1 MNKKLIKDIIKLKKM
16 EYEIFKEIMPECI
29 TNKIE
34 KVEKEVLS
42 LGTDIVLD
50 LIKEDK
56 YETKENKEVK
66 KVGIDFE

>member
-50 LIKEDK
+50 LIKDNK
-56 YETKENKEVK
+56 YEAKENKEVK
-66 KVGIDFE
+66 KVGIDFK

>member
-16 EYEIFKEIMPECI
+16 EYEIFKELMPESI

-34 KVEKEVLS
+34 KVEKEVLI

-50 LIKEDK
+50 LIKDNK
-56 YETKENKEVK
+56 YEAKENKEVK
-66 KVGIDFE
+66 KVGVDFK

>member
-16 EYEIFKEIMPECI
+16 EYEIFKEIMPEYI

>member
-1 MNKKLIKDIIKLKKM
+1 MDKKLIKDIIKLKKM

-42 LGTDIVLD
+42 LGADIVLD

-56 YETKENKEVK
+56 YEAKENKEVK

>member
-56 YETKENKEVK
+56 YEAKENKEVK

>member
-50 LIKEDK
+50 LIKDNK

-66 KVGIDFE
+66 KVGVDFK

>member
-16 EYEIFKEIMPECI
+16 EYEIFKELIPECI

-50 LIKEDK
+50 LIKDNK
-56 YETKENKEVK
+56 YEAKENKEVK
-66 KVGIDFE
+66 KVGVDFK

>member
-16 EYEIFKEIMPECI
+16 EYEIFKELMPESI

-50 LIKEDK
+50 LIKDNK
-56 YETKENKEVK
+56 YEAKENKEVK
-66 KVGIDFE
+66 KVGVDFK

>member
-16 EYEIFKEIMPECI
+16 EYEIFKELMPKSI

-50 LIKEDK
+50 LIKDNK
-56 YETKENKEVK
+56 YEAKENKEVK
-66 KVGIDFE
+66 KVGVDFK

>member
-16 EYEIFKEIMPECI
+16 EYEIFKEIMPESI

-42 LGTDIVLD
+42 LGADIVLE

>member
-16 EYEIFKEIMPECI
+16 EYEIFKELMPESI

-56 YETKENKEVK
+56 YEAKENKEVK

>member
-16 EYEIFKEIMPECI
+16 EYEIFKELMPECI

-50 LIKEDK
+50 LIKDNK

-66 KVGIDFE
+66 KVGVDFK

>member
-16 EYEIFKEIMPECI
+16 EYEIFKELMPESI

-66 KVGIDFE
+66 KVGVDFK

>member
-16 EYEIFKEIMPECI
+16 EYEIFKELMPESI

-50 LIKEDK
+50 LIKDNK
-56 YETKENKEVK
+56 YEAKENKEVK
-66 KVGIDFE
+66 KVGVDIK

>member
-66 KVGIDFE
+66 KVGIDFK

>member
-50 LIKEDK
+50 LIKDNK
-56 YETKENKEVK
+56 YEAKENKEVK

>member
-16 EYEIFKEIMPECI
+16 EYEIFKELMPECI
-29 TNKIE
+29 TNKME

-50 LIKEDK
+50 LIKDNK
-56 YETKENKEVK
+56 YEAKENKEVK
-66 KVGIDFE
+66 KVGVDFK

>member
-16 EYEIFKEIMPECI
+16 EYEIFKELMPECI

-50 LIKEDK
+50 LIKENK

-66 KVGIDFE
+66 KVGVDFR

>member
-16 EYEIFKEIMPECI
+16 EYEIFKEIMPESI

>member
-16 EYEIFKEIMPECI
+16 EYEVFKELMPESI

-56 YETKENKEVK
+56 YEAKENKEVK
-66 KVGIDFE
+66 KVGIDFK

>member
-66 KVGIDFE
+66 KVGVDFK

>member
-16 EYEIFKEIMPECI
+16 EYEIFKEIMPEGI

-50 LIKEDK
+50 LIKDNK

-66 KVGIDFE
+66 KVGVDFK

>member
-16 EYEIFKEIMPECI
+16 EYEIFKELMPECI

-66 KVGIDFE
+66 KVGVDFK

>member
-1 MNKKLIKDIIKLKKM
+1 
-16 EYEIFKEIMPECI
+16 MPECI

-50 LIKEDK
+50 LIKDNK

-66 KVGIDFE
+66 KVGVDFK